1 MIKLQID
8 RNPPE
13 DTMCQQSV
21 SDPGPINLV
30 SDISKKPYY
39 ALIRRMPNFVYGSLL
54 YVTVINRFDV

>member
-1 MIKLQID
+1 
-8 RNPPE
+8 
-13 DTMCQQSV
+13 MCQQSV
-21 SDPGPINLV
+21 FDPGPINLV